1 VAEAF
6 DQHAAVALDLVN
18 PLVRFIESSV
28 NALFERLESL
38 VDDLKSLVDTMVQGL
53 ESLVHSLEPLVNSIE
68 PLVQG
73 LEPPVK
79 ILNEF
84 LVHASSSAER
94 VCRSTFLVNETRH
107 AGKG

>member
-1 VAEAF
+1 MAEAF
-6 DQHAAVALDLVN
+6 DQHPAVALALFN
-18 PLVRFIESSV
+18 PLVRFFESSV
-28 NALFERLESL
+28 KSLFQRLESL
-38 VDDLKSLVDTMVQGL
+38 VDDLKSLVDTLFQGL
-53 ESLVHSLEPLVNSIE
+53 E

-79 ILNEF
+79 VLNEF
-84 LVHASSSAER
+84 LVHASSSAAR